1 MKKIRL
7 SLLTVLLLAGCQT
20 APYDEVGSL
29 PFVEEVSPELA
40 YFNPDSLLLI
50 HEQLQAAVDSQWIAG
65 GVVLVASQG
74 KIVYHEAVG
83 YSDLERSDPL
93 EKDDIFRMASMT
105 KPITTVAVMQLVE
118 QGKIGL
124 QDPVSKYIPEFEDPE
139 VLLLVNEDDSTYT
152 ARAADREITIHHLL
166 THTSGIAYG
175 VFHPDAG
182 PVYAK
187 SGVTE
192 AWTKAPVTLAENI
205 PEMGDLP
212 LVHDPGEGWTYG
224 INIDILGRIV
234 EIASGQP
241 LDVYFEEHIFDPLGM
256 NDTYFYLP
264 EEKEDRLVDL
274 YHTEAFDLTVLPD
287 EARGDYPINGAKTYF
302 PGGAGL
308 SSTALDYFLFCDA
321 MRQGG
326 ARNGARILADET
338 VAQMTHNRIDSLW
351 VYEGTKFGYG
361 FAVHVAEGSGSILP
375 GRYGWGGF
383 FQTTFWID
391 PARDVIGI
399 LLTNAWPEGHWDGI
413 QQRFEVLVNQA
424 ATMTPSKQP
433 S

>member
-7 SLLTVLLLAGCQT
+7 SLLAVLLLAGCQT
-20 APYDEVGSL
+20 APPEEMGSL

-40 YFNPDSLLLI
+40 YFSPDSLLLI
-50 HEQLQAAVDSQWIAG
+50 EEHLQAAVDSLWIAG
-65 GVVLVASQG
+65 GVALVASQG
-74 KIVYHEAVG
+74 KVVYHEAVG
-83 YSDLERSDPL
+83 YSDLEKSDPL
-93 EKDDIFRMASMT
+93 EEDDIFRMASMT
-105 KPITTVAVMQLVE
+105 KPITSVAVMQLVE
-118 QGKIGL
+118 QGKIDL
-124 QDPVSKYIPEFEDPE
+124 HDPVSKYIPTFGDPE
-139 VLLLVNEDDSTYT
+139 VLVSVNEADSTYT

-166 THTSGIAYG
+166 THPSGIAYG
-175 VFHPDAG
+175 VFHPEAG

-192 AWTKAPVTLAENI
+192 AWTKEPVTLAENV
-205 PEMGDLP
+205 PVMGDLP

-241 LDVYFEEHIFDPLGM
+241 LDVYFDEHIFDPLGM
-256 NDTYFYLP
+256 DDTYFYLP
-264 EEKEDRLVDL
+264 EEKADRLVDV
-274 YHTEAFDLTVLPD
+274 YHTDALDPSQIPEET
-287 EARGDYPINGAKTYF
+287 RGDYPINGAKTYF

-326 ARNGARILADET
+326 ARNGTRILAPET
-338 VAQMTHNRIDSLW
+338 VAQMTRNQIDSLW
-351 VYEGTKFGYG
+351 VFPGGKFGYG
-361 FAVHVAEGSGSILP
+361 FDVRMAEGYGGALP
-375 GRYGWGGF
+375 GRYSWGGY

-391 PARDVIGI
+391 PARDVIAI
-399 LLTNAWPEGHWDGI
+399 LLTNAWPEGNWDGVR
-413 QQRFEVLVNQA
+413 QEFEELVNQA
-424 ATMTPSKQP
+424 ATMTPARQP